1 MVVGGCSNGSRA
13 GGEHLFARSPP
24 SVLHRPIRAGAGG
37 PGLKSAALAQM
48 MGAPGPAVGTG
59 DSKNLNHPFP
69 DPTPTKLPAE
79 NPDTPESAQNP
90 CRWKSPAAPHA
101 PAPSAQS
108 AHRSAVR
115 AASSAQIRSP
125 SASAPESAPT
135 QSSGSPSASESA
147 GFPAPFICQRV

>member
-1 MVVGGCSNGSRA
+1 MLSIYTKVKPVEKGMSSMVSTNDGQGSHVQLRV
-13 GGEHLFARSPP
+13 PP
-24 SVLHRPIRAGAGG
+24 V
-37 PGLKSAALAQM
+37 
-48 MGAPGPAVGTG
+48 PAVGTG

-115 AASSAQIRSP
+115 PASSAQIRSP